1 MGDGRMMQERWVFG
15 YGSLMWRPGF
25 DFVERRQAL
34 LRGLHRRLCI
44 LSHVH
49 RGTPE
54 FPGLVMGL
62 DRGGAC
68 HGIAY
73 RVADG
78 HWQGTLA
85 YLREREQ
92 VTSVYLE
99 VMRPIRLIPDQTNGA
114 SARSVEALIYVAD
127 HRHPQYAGRL
137 GLDEQIV
144 LVRQGRGVSGACAD
158 YVSSAVGHLR
168 EMGLKDPL
176 LESLAERLNRA

>member
-1 MGDGRMMQERWVFG
+1 MFG

-25 DFVERRQAL
+25 DFVERRRAL

-54 FPGLVMGL
+54 LPGLVMGL

-73 RVADG
+73 RVDEAE
-78 HWQGTLA
+78 WERTLA

-92 VTSVYLE
+92 VTGVYVE
-99 VMRPIRLIPDQTNGA
+99 AMRPIRLLSDPAYGA
-114 SARSVEALIYVAD
+114 AARAAEALVYMAD
-127 HRHPQYAGRL
+127 HKHPQYAGRL
-137 GLDEQIV
+137 GVDEQIA

-158 YVSSAVGHLR
+158 YVSSAVGHLK
-168 EMGLKDPL
+168 EMGLTDPL
-176 LESLAERLNRA
+176 LESLAERLGQTSADA